1 MEILFTRLRV
11 ICVATVYH
19 PALLSAVSLYS
30 PSVSCLDAI
39 IYQANQV
46 NWRRTDQ
53 CARISGCSPDKL
65 ATLGAKERIKKEKD
79 EEGGREGG

>member
-53 CARISGCSPDKL
+53 CARISRCSPDKL